1 VYEYSV
7 YIVYTGENMKQK
19 PGTMERI
26 KDVLAQWQDHQLGSA
41 IAMTKISS
49 ILKEDDERE
58 RRLQTIAEDA
68 KRARELRDRIL

>member
-1 VYEYSV
+1 
-7 YIVYTGENMKQK
+7 MKHE

-41 IAMTKISS
+41 IAMTKISG

-68 KRARELRDRIL
+68 KRERELRD